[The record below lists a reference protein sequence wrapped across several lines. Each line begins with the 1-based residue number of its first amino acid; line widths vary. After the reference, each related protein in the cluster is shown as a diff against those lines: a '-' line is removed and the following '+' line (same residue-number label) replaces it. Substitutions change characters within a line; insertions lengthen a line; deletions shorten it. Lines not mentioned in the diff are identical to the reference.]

1 MTFKNI
7 FFFSLSTRSTWT
19 SHRSQCLG
27 STRSQ
32 TRYVKE
38 TGQSRLIYRTV
49 RIILLAQRS
58 DTSPLAFYHV
68 AIDPDHTKY
77 LSFVWNGKIF
87 QFKVLCF
94 GVKNAPF
101 TFNRLGQELRKFFSQ
116 RGVSIIIYIDDIL
129 VISETSDKCR
139 RDAQFVINKLV

>member
-1 MTFKNI
+1 M
-7 FFFSLSTRSTWT
+7 
-19 SHRSQCLG
+19 
-27 STRSQ
+27 
-32 TRYVKE
+32 
-38 TGQSRLIYRTV
+38 
-49 RIILLAQRS
+49 AQRS
-58 DTSPLAFYHV
+58 DTTPLAFYHV

-101 TFNRLGQELRKFFSQ
+101 TFNRLGQQLRKFFSQ

-139 RDAQFVINKLV
+139 RDAQFVINKLVELGLHIKLEKCSLHPSQSFYFLGFLWNTNTMLCQLPEEKLINIKTL